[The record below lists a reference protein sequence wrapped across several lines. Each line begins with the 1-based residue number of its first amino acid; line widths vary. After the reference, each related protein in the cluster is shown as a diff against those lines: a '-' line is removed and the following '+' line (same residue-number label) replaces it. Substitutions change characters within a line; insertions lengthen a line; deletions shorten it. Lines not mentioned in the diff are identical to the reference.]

1 MLIHVIISAKPCEEK
16 GSQQFIFLWNDGSA
30 SIFIEFKYG
39 FYLPI
44 YLLIEISCFFCI
56 NKSLSFLHMYQSGV
70 AKIWLYL
77 MRCDRQCVCYE
88 SHFWHNVI
96 IFCHCVFMFAPLFS
110 RKRPSVGVSPHF
122 NPVVTT
128 TVNYAQVQMSS
139 ILSICTC
146 AWMPVLPALVARYSV
161 ACIMLSFS
169 WNILMRI
176 KYITMS

>member
-1 MLIHVIISAKPCEEK
+1 MWRKGIPAVYIPVKRRLCIHIHRIQIRFLSAHISFDWNLML
-16 GSQQFIFLWNDGSA
+16 
-30 SIFIEFKYG
+30 
-39 FYLPI
+39 
-44 YLLIEISCFFCI
+44 FCI

-110 RKRPSVGVSPHF
+110 RKRPSVGVPPHF